1 MELHGDKAENLRL
14 IDFQKTNLVRVP
26 EVIQGQKGQET
37 IANSQKIQIFV
48 G

>member
-1 MELHGDKAENLRL
+1 MELK
-14 IDFQKTNLVRVP
+14 QKIEGSYIKKMNLVRVQ
-26 EVIQGQKGQET
+26 ELIQGQKGQET